1 MRRAIVSLV
10 LLAASAWML
19 AGCGLKGTLRPDLA
33 PETSL
38 FVTGP
43 VDTVNHIVRLNW
55 FGTDVDG
62 EVVGYE
68 IRFINPA
75 APAETAWVFTDRTD
89 STFTVFTPSGY
100 TRPSFEVRAIDD
112 KGQRD
117 PTPARNDFQFSN
129 QPPTVRITA
138 GPAINDTTFASITVS
153 WSAGDPDGD
162 VARLRFLVW
171 LDGNS
176 ANPVMTTARTFTV
189 PTSSFLVNGS
199 LTTGRRKLFVRAID
213 DGGRAGDP
221 DSSSWIVQRPVAG
234 AIARLLI
241 IDDVPT
247 TNAINLR
254 IDTMFANSPGRA
266 GVASDEFTI
275 LRLQTNQPFRSAAD
289 VEQTFKLFESVIW
302 YRSNETSFP
311 VVMRDYQAGIEA
323 YVNAGGR
330 FYTEGL
336 YLTEGLNASGAFTPD
351 FVNRVLDCDGQFAA
365 WVSTTV
371 FTDSSNGFGNR
382 NNSRFRSD
390 LLADSTRQQLLA
402 VRPSEAGGLR
412 AFKVRSNAQ
421 ALLWAL
427 PLQLDPANPDSLPV
441 AVVTQRPGGGRIIV
455 NSAPFSTGTGSG
467 NTGPRTI
474 PKVIQL
480 LLSPS
485 PRPQF

>member
-1 MRRAIVSLV
+1 MRRALVSLA

-33 PETSL
+33 PETEL

-43 VDTVNHIVRLNW
+43 VDTVNHVVRLSW
-55 FGTDVDG
+55 FGTDMDG

-100 TRPSFEVRAIDD
+100 TRPSFEVRAIDN

-138 GPAINDTTFASITVS
+138 GPAVNDTTFASITVT
-153 WSAGDPDGD
+153 WSAADPDGD
-162 VARLRFLVW
+162 ATQLRFLVW
-171 LDGNS
+171 LDGNEAS
-176 ANPVMTTARTFTV
+176 PVTTTARTFTV
-189 PTSSFLVNGS
+189 PTSSFLVSGA
-199 LTTGRRKLFVRAID
+199 LVTGRRKLFVRAID

-221 DSSSWIVQRPVAG
+221 DSSSWIVQRAVPG
-234 AIARLLI
+234 AVARLLI

-247 TNAINLR
+247 TNTSNVR
-254 IDTMFANSPGRA
+254 FDTMFANSPGRA

-289 VEQTFKLFESVIW
+289 VEQTFKLFQSVIW

-311 VVMRDYQAGIEA
+311 VVLRDYQAGIEA

-330 FYTEGL
+330 FYVEGL
-336 YLTEGLNASGAFTPD
+336 YLTEGRNASGAFTPE
-351 FVNRVLDCDGQFAA
+351 FVDRVLDCDGMFSGL
-365 WVSTTV
+365 VSTTS
-371 FTDSSNGFGNR
+371 FTDSSNGFGNL
-382 NNSRFRSD
+382 NNSRFRSGI
-390 LLADSTRQQLLA
+390 LADSTRQQLLA
-402 VRPSEAGGLR
+402 VRPGEAGGLR
-412 AFKVRSNAQ
+412 AFRVRSTSQ
-421 ALLWAL
+421 ALMWAL
-427 PLQLDPANPDSLPV
+427 PAQLNPANPDSLPV
-441 AVVTQRPGGGRIIV
+441 AVITERPGGGRILL
-455 NSAPFSTGTGSG
+455 NTAPFSTGVGAG
-467 NTGPRTI
+467 NTGPRTL
-474 PKVIQL
+474 PKIIQM
-480 LLSPS
+480 LLSPA
-485 PRPQF
+485 PRPRF